1 MHLQQLWKLLEDNPQ
16 FNFLLKT
23 TDKNKA
29 KDIITR
35 LILSTDM
42 AHHFKSLNALKQLR
56 EKTDN
61 IE

>member
-1 MHLQQLWKLLEDNPQ
+1 MHLQHLWKLLEDNPQ

-23 TDKNKA
+23 TDKAKA

-42 AHHFKSLNALKQLR
+42 AHHCKSLNTLKQLR
-56 EKTDN
+56 
-61 IE
+61 